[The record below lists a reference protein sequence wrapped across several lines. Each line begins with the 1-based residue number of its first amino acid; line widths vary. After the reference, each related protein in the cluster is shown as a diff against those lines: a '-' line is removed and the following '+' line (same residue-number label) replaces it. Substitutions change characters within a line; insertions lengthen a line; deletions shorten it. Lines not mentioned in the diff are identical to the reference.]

1 MGSNDV
7 DVTSVENLLALRAAV
22 APTDSALGA
31 WNDLMSQVRFDH
43 INPNTQR
50 LAPSIFAN
58 LRRFSD
64 FVERDRLRGA
74 FKYTWSKTVRL
85 IHSTQPLFDEFDR
98 LNIDYR
104 IIKGLAIQML
114 LNVPGSRTM
123 GDVDVLVSQ
132 EDVDQVIIVLLQ
144 QGFRRTEHV
153 VCSGHSLANHFA
165 GLNFSK
171 GETHIDI
178 HVAGTKCPERLL
190 AIMLNE
196 APMVGSFG
204 AFQMKIPRP
213 ELLLLHAIVHGDLAA
228 GPTDFVQGLVD
239 ANRLRGLVEHA
250 VIKRVIKQ
258 SRIESHVSRFYRK
271 ATTGELSTLIFTPQ
285 DRYLRAS
292 RRFVMFFRRK
302 PREKKQ
308 VSLLTRLNTRRIG
321 RELVADRSSQHWMG
335 RVLYRTWLFSGQV
348 AMLEKLLLRYFGG
361 MMKPPANILP
371 AGLSAQPFLESG
383 SHSAITALAV
393 ADRTIDWRLR
403 IRLPD
408 KTVRLQ
414 IQVSAPPLM
423 NNDIWAFANGD
434 VVSRL
439 IGGDPS
445 THTLAIFHPSRD
457 LEISIRPI
465 WLACNRCFAGFN
477 EMRLMFTLDQGG

>member
-1 MGSNDV
+1 
-7 DVTSVENLLALRAAV
+7 
-22 APTDSALGA
+22 
-31 WNDLMSQVRFDH
+31 
-43 INPNTQR
+43 
-50 LAPSIFAN
+50 
-58 LRRFSD
+58 
-64 FVERDRLRGA
+64 
-74 FKYTWSKTVRL
+74 L
-85 IHSTQPLFDEFDR
+85 IHSTQPLLDEFER

-114 LNVPGSRTM
+114 LNVQGSRTM

-132 EDVDQVIIVLLQ
+132 ADIDQVINVLLQ

-178 HVAGTKCPERLL
+178 HVAGTKFPERLL
-190 AIMLNE
+190 KIMLDE
-196 APMVGSFG
+196 APRTGSFG
-204 AFQMKIPRP
+204 AFQMKIPGP

-239 ANRLRGLVEHA
+239 ANRLRGLVDHTA
-250 VIKRVIKQ
+250 IKRIIKQ
-258 SRIESHVSRFYRK
+258 SRIESNVSRFYHQ
-271 ATTGELSTLIFTPQ
+271 ATTGDLLTLIFAPE

-292 RRFVMFFRRK
+292 RRLVMSFRRK

-308 VSLLTRLNTRRIG
+308 VSLLARLNTRRIG
-321 RELVADRSSQHWMG
+321 RELVADPNNQHWMG
-335 RVLYRTWLFSGQV
+335 RVLYRAWLFSGQV
-348 AMLEKLLLRYFGG
+348 AMLEKFLLRYVGA
-361 MMKPPANILP
+361 MMKPPANV
-371 AGLSAQPFLESG
+371 LSSALSVQPFIESG
-383 SHSAITALAV
+383 SHPAITASAV

-403 IRLPD
+403 LRLPD

-414 IQVSAPPLM
+414 IQVSAPPLA

-445 THTLAIFHPSRD
+445 THTLTIFHPSRD

-465 WLACNRCFAGFN
+465 WLACNRCYAGFN
-477 EMRLMFTLDQGG
+477 EMRLTFTLDQNG